1 MNESLQ
7 MNFSLNVYFWLKMKL
22 LGGGNNLF
30 IDYIVYGFY
39 FRI

>member
-7 MNFSLNVYFWLKMKL
+7 MNFSLNVYFWLKNEAF
-22 LGGGNNLF
+22 GGDNLF